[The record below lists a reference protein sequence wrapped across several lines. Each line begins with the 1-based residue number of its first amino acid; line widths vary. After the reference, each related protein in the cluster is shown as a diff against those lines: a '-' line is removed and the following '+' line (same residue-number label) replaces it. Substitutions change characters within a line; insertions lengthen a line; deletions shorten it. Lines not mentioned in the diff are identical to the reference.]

1 MRFLELESAYDA
13 RQERPLRDARKIR
26 GQRWLLQKLGRSAL
40 VWTMTAGLCLMPAAP
55 SLHAQSA
62 PAQSPAQRAPEQTA
76 AQAQAPTGIGEGSTQ
91 VRIPPPPSEPT
102 SANVLQ
108 STSEVVRIDIQV
120 TDKNGKTIKGLKPD
134 QFTITDDGKPQKIS
148 NFSFEDIEAIQT
160 AENSDDSRPIVVSV
174 DTPRGTNPEA
184 VSTQTRDRRMMVLYF
199 DLSSMEPD
207 DMLRARDAA
216 TKFVNTQ
223 MQKAD
228 LVSVVAYGTQLSTWS
243 DFTNNHTTLLKAI
256 DRLTPG
262 VNSELA
268 ANDTAAAQNGEY
280 DVSQDTQAA
289 FTQDQTEFNTF
300 NTDAKLE
307 AIEGLANVLSAIPGR
322 KSIIHFTGGITQTG
336 EENRTELRAA
346 TDAANRA
353 DTSIYEIDSR
363 GLFAS
368 PPGGD
373 VSASAAT
380 GTSLFSGAA
389 VYAQTDARLDSRDT
403 LSTLASDTGGRAF
416 YDLGDL
422 ADALPQIQADNL
434 GYYLAS
440 YVLPA
445 NTKHDGSWHQIRVK
459 LKGVS
464 GAHVKSRDGYYAPRD
479 FQHLMKQ
486 DKEDQLQEAMESDD
500 PIVELPIAV
509 ETAAF
514 RVSPQQVYVPIS
526 AKISSSALEWA
537 MKHDEHQVGFDF
549 AYEVRLLFQGA
560 PTGIPVVDR
569 RDTINVKLDSTNFDQ
584 QKQNNLVYQ
593 AGVLLAPGR
602 TYRLKFI
609 ARENESGKIGTFEQ
623 NISIPL
629 EPADRMT
636 LSSVLLSSQLVPV
649 QKQSSVTTKSVGD
662 KTKKGVVTPLE
673 TNGEQ
678 IVPSVTRFFN
688 TGQTLYVFF
697 QAYYPEK
704 GENASSLSADSI
716 RGALIFFHNGIQVNQ
731 TPLVAPTAFD
741 PATHTA
747 TFRISLPLGKLATGR
762 YTVQAVAIAPGT
774 QQSAFGRAYLALEQP
789 PAALPAAGSVGA
801 AGAAPTQA
809 ATP

>member
-1 MRFLELESAYDA
+1 MSEAKGLRMLGLVREGA
-13 RQERPLRDARKIR
+13 RSGLVWAMITGLCAAP
-26 GQRWLLQKLGRSAL
+26 AL
-40 VWTMTAGLCLMPAAP
+40 VAQT
-55 SLHAQSA
+55 SVSAQSSA
-62 PAQSPAQRAPEQTA
+62 AAA
-76 AQAQAPTGIGEGSTQ
+76 AQTTEPNGNNQGETQ
-91 VRIPPPPSEPT
+91 VQIPPPPPQAT
-102 SANVLQ
+102 SGTVLQ

-120 TDKNGKTIKGLKPD
+120 ADKSGKTIKGLKAD

-160 AENSDDSRPIVVSV
+160 AANSEDSQPVVVAV
-174 DTPRGTNPEA
+174 DTPRGTNPDTVATE
-184 VSTQTRDRRMMVLYF
+184 TRDRRLLVLYF

-207 DMLRARDAA
+207 DILRARDAA
-216 TKFVNTQ
+216 TKFINTQ

-228 LVSVVAYGTQLSTWS
+228 LVSVVAYGTELSIWS
-243 DFTNNHTTLLKAI
+243 DFTNNHQTLLKAI
-256 DRLTPG
+256 DRLNPN

-268 ANDTAAAQNGEY
+268 ANDTDSVAT
-280 DVSQDTQAA
+280 DTQAA
-289 FTQDQTEFNTF
+289 FTADDTEFNTF

-307 AIEGLANVLSAIPGR
+307 AIEGLANVLSGIPGR
-322 KSIIHFTGGITQTG
+322 KSVIHFTGGITQTG

-353 DTSIYEIDSR
+353 DTSIYEIDAR
-363 GLFAS
+363 GLFAT

-373 VSASAAT
+373 VTSSAAT
-380 GTSLFSGAA
+380 GSSLFSGAA
-389 VYAQTDARLDSRDT
+389 VYAQTDARNDSRDT
-403 LSTLASDTGGRAF
+403 LSTLATDTGGKAF

-422 ADALPQIQADNL
+422 AAALPEIQADNM

-440 YVLPA
+440 YVLPP

-459 LKGVS
+459 VSGVP

-486 DKEDQLQEAMESDD
+486 DKEDQLEEALESDD

-514 RVSPQQVYVPIS
+514 RVSPEEVYVPIS
-526 AKISSSALEWA
+526 AKISSSALEFA
-537 MKHDEHQVGFDF
+537 EKHDEHQVGFDF
-549 AYEVRLLFQGA
+549 AYEVRVLFQGN

-569 RDTINVKLDSTNFDQ
+569 RDTINVKLDASNFEQ
-584 QKQNNLVYQ
+584 VKSSNIEYQ
-593 AGVLLAPGR
+593 GGVLLSPGR

-609 ARENESGKIGTFEQ
+609 ARENETGKLGTFEQ
-623 NISIPL
+623 NISIPA
-629 EPADRMT
+629 EPPDRMT
-636 LSSVLLSSQLVPV
+636 LSSVLLSSQIVPV
-649 QKQSSVTTKSVGD
+649 QKQASVTTKSIGD
-662 KTKKGVVTPLE
+662 KAKKDAVSPLE
-673 TNGEQ
+673 TNGEE

-688 TGQTLYVFF
+688 TQQTLYVFF
-697 QAYYPEK
+697 QAYYPDK
-704 GENASSLSADSI
+704 GQDVSSLSADSI

-731 TPLVAPTAFD
+731 TPLVEPTAFD
-741 PATHTA
+741 KATRTA
-747 TFRISLPLGKLATGR
+747 TFRISLPLAKLATGT

-789 PAALPAAGSVGA
+789 LAPPSTPP
-801 AGAAPTQA
+801 AGAVAPADDAPATQS

>member
-1 MRFLELESAYDA
+1 M
-13 RQERPLRDARKIR
+13 
-26 GQRWLLQKLGRSAL
+26 
-40 VWTMTAGLCLMPAAP
+40 VTGLCLAPAAP
-55 SLHAQSA
+55 SLRAQSQPA
-62 PAQSPAQRAPEQTA
+62 PAQSAAPAP
-76 AQAQAPTGIGEGSTQ
+76 AQAPAETPASPIGQSATQ
-91 VRIPPPPSEPT
+91 IRIPPPPAQPT
-102 SANVLQ
+102 SASVLQ

-120 TDKNGKTIKGLKPD
+120 VDKSGKTIKGLKPE
-134 QFTITDDGKPQKIS
+134 QFTITDDGKAQKITT
-148 NFSFEDIEAIQT
+148 FSFEDIEAIQT
-160 AENSDDSRPIVVSV
+160 AASAEDSQPIVIAV
-174 DTPRGTNPEA
+174 DTPRGTNPDA
-184 VSTQTRDRRMMVLYF
+184 VSTETRDRRMLVLYF

-228 LVSVVAYGTQLSTWS
+228 LVSVVAYGTQLSIWS
-243 DFTNNHTTLLKAI
+243 DFTNNHGTLLKAI
-256 DRLTPG
+256 GRLTPG

-268 ANDTAAAQNGEY
+268 ATDTAAAQNGEY

-307 AIEGLANVLSAIPGR
+307 AIEGLANVLSGIPGR
-322 KSIIHFTGGITQTG
+322 KSVIHFTGGITQTG

-373 VSASAAT
+373 VTASAST
-380 GTSLFSGAA
+380 GSSMFSGAS

-422 ADALPQIQADNL
+422 ADALPQIQADNM

-440 YVLPA
+440 YNLPP

-459 LKGVS
+459 VNGVP
-464 GAHVKSRDGYYAPRD
+464 GVHVKSRDGYYAPRD

-486 DKEDQLQEAMESDD
+486 DKEDQLEEALESDD

-526 AKISSSALEWA
+526 AKISSSALDWA
-537 MKHDEHQVGFDF
+537 AKHNEHQVGFDF
-549 AYEVRLLFQGA
+549 AYEVRVLVNGN

-569 RDTINVKLDSTNFDQ
+569 RDTINVKLDSANFDQ
-584 QKQNNLVYQ
+584 VRQNNLVYQ
-593 AGVLLAPGR
+593 GGVLLPPGR

-609 ARENESGKIGTFEQ
+609 ARENESGKLGTFEQ
-623 NISIPL
+623 NISV
-629 EPADRMT
+629 PAAPVDRMT
-636 LSSVLLSSQLVPV
+636 LSSVLLSSQIVPV
-649 QKQSSVTTKSVGD
+649 QKQPSVSTRSIGD
-662 KTKKGVVTPLE
+662 RAKNPVSPLQ

-697 QAYYPEK
+697 QAYYPDK
-704 GENASSLSADSI
+704 GENAGSLSADSI
-716 RGALIFFHNGIQVNQ
+716 RGALIFFHNGVQVNQ
-731 TPLVAPTAFD
+731 TPLVEPTAFD
-741 PATHTA
+741 AATHTA
-747 TFRISLPLGKLATGR
+747 TFRISLPLAKLATGR

-774 QQSAFGRAYLALEQP
+774 QQSAFGRAYLALQEPLAP
-789 PAALPAAGSVGA
+789 PTTAPAGA
-801 AGAAPTQA
+801 TPAGAASQQPQS

>member
-1 MRFLELESAYDA
+1 MSEAKLRRQIGDA
-13 RQERPLRDARKIR
+13 ARAS
-26 GQRWLLQKLGRSAL
+26 GRSAL
-40 VWTMTAGLCLMPAAP
+40 VWAMVTGLSLMPVAP
-55 SLHAQSA
+55 SLRAQTQAAPPQGSA
-62 PAQSPAQRAPEQTA
+62 QASSPAQT
-76 AQAQAPTGIGEGSTQ
+76 QAPIAVDQGATQ
-91 VRIPPPPSEPT
+91 VRIPPPPPEAT

-120 TDKNGKTIKGLKPD
+120 TDKSGKTIKGLKPE
-134 QFTITDDGKPQKIS
+134 QFTITDDGKAQKITT
-148 NFSFEDIEAIQT
+148 FSFEDIDAIQT
-160 AENSDDSRPIVVSV
+160 AANSDDSQPVVVAV
-174 DTPRGTNPEA
+174 DTPRGTNPDT
-184 VSTQTRDRRMMVLYF
+184 VSTETRDRRMLVLYF

-216 TKFVNTQ
+216 TKFINKQ

-228 LVSVVAYGTQLSTWS
+228 LVSVVAYGTQLSIWS
-243 DFTNNHTTLLKAI
+243 NFTNNHAALLKAI

-268 ANDTAAAQNGEY
+268 ASDTAAAQNGEY
-280 DVSQDTQAA
+280 EVSQDTQAA

-307 AIEGLANVLSAIPGR
+307 AIEGLANVLSGIPGR

-363 GLFAS
+363 GLFAT

-373 VSASAAT
+373 VTASAAT
-380 GTSLFSGAA
+380 GSSLFSGAS

-440 YVLPA
+440 YNLPA

-459 LKGVS
+459 VNGVS

-486 DKEDQLQEAMESDD
+486 DKEDQLQEALESDD

-514 RVSPQQVYVPIS
+514 RVSAQQVYVPIS

-537 MKHDEHQVGFDF
+537 VKHDEHQVGFDF
-549 AYEVRLLFQGA
+549 AYEVRVLFQGA

-569 RDTINVKLDSTNFDQ
+569 RDTINVKLDPSNFDQ
-584 QKQNNLVYQ
+584 MKQNNLVYQ
-593 AGVLLAPGR
+593 GGVLLAPGR

-623 NISIPL
+623 NISVPTA
-629 EPADRMT
+629 PADRMT

-649 QKQSSVTTKSVGD
+649 VEKQGSVSTKSIGD
-662 KTKKGVVTPLE
+662 KAKKGTTSPLE

-697 QAYYPEK
+697 QAYYPDK
-704 GENASSLSADSI
+704 GENAGSLSADAI
-716 RGALIFFHNGIQVNQ
+716 RGGLIFFRNGVQMNQ
-731 TPLVAPTAFD
+731 TPIVEPTAFD
-741 PATHTA
+741 SATHTA
-747 TFRISLPLGKLATGR
+747 TFRISLPLSKLPTGR

-774 QQSAFGRAYLALEQP
+774 QQSAFGRAYLALEEP
-789 PAALPAAGSVGA
+789 LATTAPAGTTPAPGA
-801 AGAAPTQA
+801 AQPQS

>member
-1 MRFLELESAYDA
+1 MSD
-13 RQERPLRDARKIR
+13 RKLSREI
-26 GQRWLLQKLGRSAL
+26 WNAFCASGRSAL
-40 VWTMTAGLCLMPAAP
+40 VWTMAAGLCLAPVAP
-55 SLHAQSA
+55 SLRAQTA
-62 PAQSPAQRAPEQTA
+62 A
-76 AQAQAPTGIGEGSTQ
+76 AQAQLPSATGATQ
-91 VRIPPPPSEPT
+91 VQIPPPPSMPA

-120 TDKNGKTIKGLKPD
+120 TDKSGKTIKGLKPD
-134 QFTITDDGKPQKIS
+134 QFVITDDGKTQKITT
-148 NFSFEDIEAIQT
+148 FSFEDIEAIQT
-160 AENSDDSRPIVVSV
+160 AANSDDSKPVVVSV
-174 DTPRGTNPEA
+174 DTPRGTNPDT
-184 VSTQTRDRRMMVLYF
+184 VSTQTRDRRMLILYF

-216 TKFVNTQ
+216 TKFIKTQ

-228 LVSVVAYGTQLSTWS
+228 LVSVVAYGTQLSIWS
-243 DFTNNHTTLLKAI
+243 DFTNNHDTLMKAI

-268 ANDTAAAQNGEY
+268 ANDADSVAT
-280 DVSQDTQAA
+280 DTQAA
-289 FTQDQTEFNTF
+289 FSADDTEFNTF

-363 GLFAS
+363 GLFAT

-373 VSASAAT
+373 VSSAAAT

-389 VYAQTDARLDSRDT
+389 VYAQTDARMDSRDT

-440 YVLPA
+440 YELPP
-445 NTKHDGSWHQIRVK
+445 NTKHDGSWHQIRVR

-486 DKEDQLQEAMESDD
+486 DKEDQLQEALESDD

-526 AKISSSALEWA
+526 AKISSSALGWA
-537 MKHDEHQVGFDF
+537 VKHDEHQVGFDF
-549 AYEVRLLFQGA
+549 AYEVRVLFQGA
-560 PTGIPVVDR
+560 PTGIPVADR
-569 RDTINVKLDSTNFDQ
+569 RDTINVKLDPTNFDQ
-584 QKQNNLVYQ
+584 VKQANLVYQ
-593 AGVLLAPGR
+593 GGVLLTPGR

-609 ARENESGKIGTFEQ
+609 ARENETGKLGTFEQ
-623 NISIPL
+623 NISIPA

-649 QKQSSVTTKSVGD
+649 AKQAAVTTKSVGD
-662 KTKKGVVTPLE
+662 KAKKGTTTPLE

-704 GENASSLSADSI
+704 SANAGSLSADSI
-716 RGALIFFHNGIQVNQ
+716 RGGLVFFRNGVQVNE
-731 TPLVAPTAFD
+731 TPLVEPTAFD
-741 PATHTA
+741 AATRTA
-747 TFRISLPLGKLATGR
+747 TFRVSLPLAKLPTGR

-774 QQSAFGRAYLALEQP
+774 QQSAFGRAYLALEEPTAP
-789 PAALPAAGSVGA
+789 PATTP
-801 AGAAPTQA
+801 AGAASTPATAPAQT

>member
-1 MRFLELESAYDA
+1 MSEA
-13 RQERPLRDARKIR
+13 KIR
-26 GQRWLLQKLGRSAL
+26 RQIRGAVGASGRSAL
-40 VWTMTAGLCLMPAAP
+40 VWIIVTGLSLMPGAP
-55 SLHAQSA
+55 SLRAQT
-62 PAQSPAQRAPEQTA
+62 PAAAAETPTGTQSPVNVDQ
-76 AQAQAPTGIGEGSTQ
+76 GSTQ

-120 TDKNGKTIKGLKPD
+120 TDKSGKTIKGLKPE
-134 QFTITDDGKPQKIS
+134 QFTITDDGKAQKIAT
-148 NFSFEDIEAIQT
+148 FSFEDIEAIQT
-160 AENSDDSRPIVVSV
+160 AANSEDSAPVVVAV
-174 DTPRGTNPEA
+174 DTPRGTNPDT
-184 VSTQTRDRRMMVLYF
+184 VSTETRDRRMLVLYF

-216 TKFVNTQ
+216 SKFINTQ

-243 DFTNNHTTLLKAI
+243 DFTNNHATLLRAI
-256 DRLTPG
+256 NRLTPG

-268 ANDTAAAQNGEY
+268 ASDTAAAQNGEY
-280 DVSQDTQAA
+280 DVTQDTQAA

-363 GLFAS
+363 GLFAA

-373 VSASAAT
+373 VTASAAT
-380 GTSLFSGAA
+380 GSSLFSGAA

-440 YVLPA
+440 YNLPP

-459 LKGVS
+459 VNAVS

-486 DKEDQLQEAMESDD
+486 DKEDQLEEALESDD

-514 RVSPQQVYVPIS
+514 RISAQQVYVPIS
-526 AKISSSALEWA
+526 AKISSGALEWA
-537 MKHDEHQVGFDF
+537 VKHDEHQVGFDF
-549 AYEVRLLFQGA
+549 AYEVRVLFQGA

-584 QKQNNLVYQ
+584 VKQNNLVYQ
-593 AGVLLAPGR
+593 GGVLLAPGR

-623 NISIPL
+623 NISIPAA
-629 EPADRMT
+629 PADRMT

-649 QKQSSVTTKSVGD
+649 ADKQASVSSKSVGD
-662 KTKKGVVTPLE
+662 KAKKGTTSPLE

-697 QAYYPEK
+697 QAYYPDK
-704 GENASSLSADSI
+704 GENAGSLSADAI
-716 RGALIFFHNGIQVNQ
+716 RGALIFFRDGVQANE
-731 TPLVAPTAFD
+731 TALVQPTAFD

-747 TFRISLPLGKLATGR
+747 TFRISLPLAKLPTGR

-774 QQSAFGRAYLALEQP
+774 QQSAFGRAYLALEEP
-789 PAALPAAGSVGA
+789 PAASTTAP
-801 AGAAPTQA
+801 AGATPAPDATQQS